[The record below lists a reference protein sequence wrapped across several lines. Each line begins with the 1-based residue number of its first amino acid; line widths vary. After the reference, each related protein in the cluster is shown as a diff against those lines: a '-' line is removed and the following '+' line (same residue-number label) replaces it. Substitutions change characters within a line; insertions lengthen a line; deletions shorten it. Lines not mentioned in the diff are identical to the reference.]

1 MKFLEATSVVDLG
14 NFQLIVIRFGIAMTQ
29 FGIILV
35 VMAFN
40 MLGLHGM
47 YFSDY
52 FGFLFNKNI
61 ELIPFSKFE
70 NLQYRGR

>member
-1 MKFLEATSVVDLG
+1 
-14 NFQLIVIRFGIAMTQ
+14 MTQ